1 MIDTD
6 EEVQVEYFLEIV
18 DKLPELD
25 GECVSQR
32 IDLKVYKKDNLE
44 YRRMNFMGMEESY
57 GQYEE
62 ISQDQ
67 VKLYL
72 KREFVH
78 MINVDTVFVSLFAM
92 EKECWQRMRW
102 YCIVLYSK

>member
-1 MIDTD
+1 MKKYKWNIS
-6 EEVQVEYFLEIV
+6 LRLV

-92 EKECWQRMRW
+92 EKRMLQRMRW

>member
-1 MIDTD
+1 M
-6 EEVQVEYFLEIV
+6 EYFLEVV

-78 MINVDTVFVSLFAM
+78 MINVDTVFVSLL
-92 EKECWQRMRW
+92 RW
-102 YCIVLYSK
+102 KKNVGKGCDGIALFCTQSEIRSDLI